1 VLNQCK
7 QAGGTVNQ
15 ITGNYD
21 LLIDKDCIAYEQ
33 GLSKMND
40 SLLSNVR
47 SANLMLQKARL
58 AVLQNK
64 NQYDAK
70 GCVSALETCM
80 KDDMVCG
87 EDYFKCV
94 DPTKKYIDENGQV
107 ILGQNISKIKEFM
120 LEYDNGEI
128 NADKLRQVYSSTI
141 ADGYCVASSKDAN
154 GGNNGSCVVKYLLN
168 KIGTKTRVTD
178 EGLCRAVLEKC
189 QYYTYDKNN
198 NYIPYNDIVV
208 NYIQRAMVNI
218 RAAQYNIISEY
229 ASSCMV
235 DVANCYNQQVTQ
247 VNSWSSS
254 ASINS
259 IYNVMRGACRDV
271 ALTCAYA
278 IFDGDSALC
287 PTNGGSDNDTCI
299 NSISEM
305 FYNSMLCGDG
315 EVYDKIAKKCFA
327 VTACEESGGT
337 VQENSDGVY
346 ECQCAT
352 GNFNP
357 TTGKCEADTE

>member
-1 VLNQCK
+1 MAEYNN
-7 QAGGTVNQ
+7 A
-15 ITGNYD
+15 D
-21 LLIDKDCIAYEQ
+21 IDKD
-33 GLSKMND
+33 
-40 SLLSNVR
+40 
-47 SANLMLQKARL
+47 MLQDTYERTRISDDFC
-58 AVLQNK
+58 AVSVTE
-64 NQYDAK
+64 D
-70 GCVSALETCM
+70 
-80 KDDMVCG
+80 G
-87 EDYFKCV
+87 E
-94 DPTKKYIDENGQV
+94 P
-107 ILGQNISKIKEFM
+107 
-120 LEYDNGEI
+120 
-128 NADKLRQVYSSTI
+128 
-141 ADGYCVASSKDAN
+141 
-154 GGNNGSCVVKYLLN
+154 GGNDGRCVVKYLLN
-168 KIGTKTRVTD
+168 KIGTTSSVTD

-198 NYIPYNDIVV
+198 KYVPYNDIVV

-218 RAAQYNIISEY
+218 RAAQYNIISDY

-278 IFDGDSALC
+278 VFNGDTESC
-287 PTNGGSDNDTCI
+287 SDNDHDSCI

-315 EVYDKIAKKCFA
+315 EVYDKLAKKCFA

-337 VQENSDGVY
+337 VQEY
-346 ECQCAT
+346 ENGDSMYVCKCAPMD
-352 GNFNP
+352 FNK
-357 TTGKCEADTE
+357 TTGKCEAKYELFP